1 MCSSALSRFPSACTE
16 NEEVKLSLC
25 RYFGNVLVEM
35 NVLYPLGTAA
45 VISWGHPN
53 SSL

>member
-1 MCSSALSRFPSACTE
+1 MFKCSVKVSSDCTE
-16 NEEVKLSLC
+16 NKEVKLSMC
-25 RYFGNVLVEM
+25 HYFGNVLVEM
-35 NVLYPLGTAA
+35 NVLYPLRTAA